1 MKRASRLR
9 FSDYEKQGVLTELN
23 DPLNVSPT
31 AEAFLDHV
39 KGGRHGEILRYAVE
53 HRRTI
58 LYVGP
63 TGSGKTTIADT
74 DLTEIGLLAPQDRVV
89 YIEDTPE
96 LVCDIPNSVDLLACE
111 DIDID
116 MLRCVR
122 IAMRLRPKRI
132 VVGEV
137 RGAEAHA
144 LLKAWNTGHPGGIA
158 TVHADDAYSGL
169 LRMESLVAESTSTPQ
184 HDLIA
189 QAIHLVVFI
198 EEEPRLACR
207 PEGSGDPGHHRL
219 RSRPK
224 SLPMYSTLRKE
235 TCL

>member
-1 MKRASRLR
+1 M
-9 FSDYEKQGVLTELN
+9 
-23 DPLNVSPT
+23 
-31 AEAFLDHV
+31 
-39 KGGRHGEILRYAVE
+39 
-53 HRRTI
+53 
-58 LYVGP
+58 
-63 TGSGKTTIADT
+63 
-74 DLTEIGLLAPQDRVV
+74 APQDRVV

-111 DIDID
+111 DIGID

-169 LRMESLVAESTSTPQ
+169 LRMESLVAESTSDTATRFDRAGDSPGRLHRGENQ
-184 HDLIA
+184 GSPPVGKVREIM
-189 QAIHLVVFI
+189 AITGYDRARNRYQCTQL
-198 EEEPRLACR
+198 
-207 PEGSGDPGHHRL
+207 
-219 RSRPK
+219 
-224 SLPMYSTLRKE
+224 
-235 TCL
+235 